1 MDLCGISSTVQ
12 NLNIGI
18 FTCRDR
24 INGNIDA
31 EKRRGRRRGGGG
43 GSPAPSILPALLSS
57 KLKTLQDPLES
68 SSQ

>member
-1 MDLCGISSTVQ
+1 MSSTVQ

-18 FTCRDR
+18 FTWHDR

-31 EKRRGRRRGGGG
+31 ERRGG